1 MTEIKSKSDKR
12 LIVEGLVNDQVAYF
26 LMDTGASVS
35 LIDKNQRKD
44 YDLLVGGKYNGSII
58 GAGGSVGTTH
68 ICNTFVNIGGKL
80 FAQFLLT
87 DIESIVD
94 SIEHETGIR
103 ILGIIGLPQMKFNG
117 IIIDINDDMIIIE

>member
-1 MTEIKSKSDKR
+1 MIKIKSETDKR
-12 LIVEGLVNDQVAYF
+12 IIIEGLVNDKVAYF

-35 LIDKNQRKD
+35 LIDKNQKND
-44 YDLLVGGKYNGSII
+44 YDLKPGVKYSGTII
-58 GAGGSVGTTH
+58 GAGGSVATPRV
-68 ICNTFVNIGGKL
+68 CNTFAYIGNKT
-80 FAQFLLT
+80 FSQFLMT
-87 DIESIVD
+87 DLSDIVD

>member
-1 MTEIKSKSDKR
+1 MVEIKSKSDKR

-35 LIDKNQRKD
+35 LIDKNQRHD
-44 YDLLVGGKYNGSII
+44 YNLTVGRKYNGSII
-58 GAGGSVGTTH
+58 GAGGSVATPRV
-68 ICNTFVNIGGKL
+68 CNTFAYIGNKT
-80 FAQFLLT
+80 FSQFLMT
-87 DIESIVD
+87 DLSDIVD